1 MNGAADLGGMMGFG
15 PVDRKD
21 DDQLFHD
28 EWERRVF
35 ALTLAMGATGS
46 WNIDASRFAR
56 ESLPPAQ
63 YLSSSY
69 YEIWLAGL
77 EKLLEQGGLLTEA
90 ERQSGS
96 ATEPAKPVS
105 RVLAAA
111 DVDALLAAGAPANR
125 QTDLVARF
133 HPGQQV
139 RTVNRHPA
147 THTRL
152 PRYLRGKRG
161 QVVRLH
167 GTHVLPDSNAHGN
180 GENPQWLYAV
190 EFNADELWGN
200 GQNDSVIAD
209 CWECYL
215 EHV

>member
-1 MNGAADLGGMMGFG
+1 MGFG
-15 PVDRKD
+15 PIDRKD
-21 DDQLFHD
+21 DDRLFHY

-69 YEIWLAGL
+69 YQIWLAGL
-77 EKLLEQGGLLTEA
+77 EKLLEQSGLVTKA
-90 ERQSGS
+90 ERNSRS
-96 ATEPAKPVS
+96 AKKPAKPVS

-111 DVDALLAAGAPANR
+111 DVDAVLAAGAPADR
-125 QTDLVARF
+125 PADLIARF
-133 HPGQQV
+133 HPGQLV
-139 RTVNRHPA
+139 RAINHHPP

-152 PRYLRGKRG
+152 PRYLRGKCG
-161 QVVRLH
+161 QVIRLH

-190 EFNADELWGN
+190 EFAADELWGN

-215 EHV
+215 EPA

>member
-15 PVDRKD
+15 PIDRESG
-21 DDQLFHD
+21 DQLFHD

-46 WNIDASRFAR
+46 WNIDTSRFAR

-77 EKLLEQGGLLTEA
+77 EKLLEQSGLLTEA
-90 ERQSGS
+90 ERQDGS
-96 ATEPAKPVS
+96 AKKTAKPVT

-111 DVDALLAAGAPANR
+111 DVDRVLAAGAPADR
-125 QTDLVARF
+125 TTDLVARF

-139 RTVNRHPA
+139 RAINRHPR

-190 EFNADELWGN
+190 EFTSDELWGN
-200 GQNDSVIAD
+200 GRNDSVLAD
-209 CWECYL
+209 CWESYL
-215 EHV
+215 EPV

>member
-1 MNGAADLGGMMGFG
+1 MGFG

-77 EKLLEQGGLLTEA
+77 EKLLEQRELLTQA
-90 ERQSGS
+90 ERLSGS
-96 ATEPAKPVS
+96 TTEPAKPVS

-111 DVDALLAAGAPANR
+111 DVDALLAAGAPADR

-139 RTVNRHPA
+139 RAVNRHPP

-161 QVVRLH
+161 QVLRLH
-167 GTHVLPDSNAHGN
+167 GTHVLPDSNAHGS